1 VLGTDAAMM
10 KALVYRGPGEIRLE
24 QVPKPE
30 IRLPDDAIVRV
41 TAASICGSDVHI
53 LRGHMPGMMP
63 GTIVGHEFVGVV
75 EQVGSAVAGP
85 APGDRVAGPAAVW
98 CGRCRPC
105 LKGLRALCEN
115 RGIFG
120 CGSLYGD
127 LPGAQAEFVRIPFA
141 DGALQVISPGLSD
154 EQVIFVGDILATGY
168 SAVVGMTPGAHRIDT
183 GDTVAVF
190 GAGPVGL
197 CAVAA
202 ARLFG
207 PSHVVAVDLEDYR
220 LETATRLG
228 ADRVVNPARE
238 DAKTAIRDLTGGW
251 GADLVVEAVGR
262 PETLATAMAAVAPGG
277 VVSVVGL
284 FQEAVPVP
292 VPRLTQRDVT
302 LRMGLGDLGQMPLLL
317 SLIEDGRLD
326 LTPLITHRLSLDE
339 GARGYEIFGQKLERA
354 IKVVLCP

>member
-1 VLGTDAAMM
+1 V
-10 KALVYRGPGEIRLE
+10 
-24 QVPKPE
+24 
-30 IRLPDDAIVRV
+30 
-41 TAASICGSDVHI
+41 CG
-53 LRGHMPGMMP
+53 
-63 GTIVGHEFVGVV
+63 
-75 EQVGSAVAGP
+75 
-85 APGDRVAGPAAVW
+85 
-98 CGRCRPC
+98 
-105 LKGLRALCEN
+105 
-115 RGIFG
+115 
-120 CGSLYGD
+120 
-127 LPGAQAEFVRIPFA
+127 
-141 DGALQVISPGLSD
+141 
-154 EQVIFVGDILATGY
+154 
-168 SAVVGMTPGAHRIDT
+168 
-183 GDTVAVF
+183 
-190 GAGPVGL
+190 
-197 CAVAA
+197 AA